1 MQKTGFSVI
10 RAYCD
15 SLPDNLPDE
24 ASPAGGGKTGSASG
38 VKQTATAYEMTHLYE
53 VSPVDV

>member
-10 RAYCD
+10 TVITYQITYQMR
-15 SLPDNLPDE
+15 PHQR
-24 ASPAGGGKTGSASG
+24 GGKTGSASG